1 MSDRPVVILA
11 EPIEPA
17 SKDWLAARVDLIEA
31 GPGEEAFARWLPE
44 AAAIVV
50 RTATRVD
57 VEMLDAA
64 PKLRAIAR
72 AGVGLDNIDQ
82 KSCHDRGI
90 AVLHTPDANTQAVAE
105 YVMTLVMDAMRPRDV
120 LTDALS
126 IDEWN
131 ALRSGARAHKQ
142 MDECRFG
149 ILGLGRIGQRVAR
162 MASAVGFSL
171 FYTDLLAIDESKRSG
186 ATPLP
191 LDELLSTSD
200 VLSIHVDGRL
210 ANHGLLNEEHI
221 AMLSPNALLVNT
233 SRGCVVE
240 AGPLCDRLRR
250 TPSFRA
256 ILDVHE
262 LEPIPEGDP
271 MLALPNV
278 TLLPHSAART
288 TAALANMSR
297 VVEDLARHLAVE

>member
-1 MSDRPVVILA
+1 MCRA
-11 EPIEPA
+11 YYA
-17 SKDWLAARVDLIEA
+17 SFTPCITLEQADE
-31 GPGEEAFARWLPE
+31 
-44 AAAIVV
+44 
-50 RTATRVD
+50 
-57 VEMLDAA
+57 LDARDREDNR
-64 PKLRAIAR
+64 KL
-72 AGVGLDNIDQ
+72 V
-82 KSCHDRGI
+82 
-90 AVLHTPDANTQAVAE
+90 
-105 YVMTLVMDAMRPRDV
+105 
-120 LTDALS
+120 
-126 IDEWN
+126 
-131 ALRSGARAHKQ
+131 RSGARAHKQ

-191 LDELLSTSD
+191 LDEMLSTSD